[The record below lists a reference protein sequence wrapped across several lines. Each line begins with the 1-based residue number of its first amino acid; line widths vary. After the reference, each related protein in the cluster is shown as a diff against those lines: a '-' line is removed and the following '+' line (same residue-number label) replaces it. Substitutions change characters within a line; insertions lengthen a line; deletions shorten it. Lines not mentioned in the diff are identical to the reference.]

1 MAYKWV
7 SFAHSF
13 QNLELTNQI
22 VIILLTIVFF
32 LGIIGNAV
40 VLFTFLKKRH
50 RTVFEKRLVLLAI
63 VDLVSSL
70 CVPSLFI
77 YGTLT
82 HFHAPHL
89 TEPVCKI
96 WLSLFPM
103 SVTISQALL
112 VFISFERYHRIQKPF
127 QRPYQIKYVF
137 LPILVISVALV
148 SPYTYTLKDFC
159 RTQDMTYHKIYV
171 ILNVARDIISVL
183 AMLYFNYRTGNCLNQ
198 NQDSICVSNHSNLK
212 SKRIFRTLLKMVV
225 VFTILVTPVD
235 FYQFSVLN
243 LMSSFPP
250 YLNQV
255 NTMLVVL
262 QMFNS
267 VANILIYS
275 ISDQNFRLKFL
286 QSVKMTFKR
295 NVKSGDLREEMN
307 NKISATNESNS
318 TTTNIWL

>member
-7 SFAHSF
+7 SFAHSYH
-13 QNLELTNQI
+13 NLDPTNQMA
-22 VIILLTIVFF
+22 IILLLFVFF
-32 LGIIGNAV
+32 LGIIGNV
-40 VLFTFLKKRH
+40 IVLFTFLKKRH

-127 QRPYQIKYVF
+127 QRPYRIKFVF
-137 LPILVISVALV
+137 LAILLFSMALV

-159 RTQDMTYHKIYV
+159 RTQNVTYHKVYV
-171 ILNVARDIISVL
+171 ILNVVRDVISVL
-183 AMLYFNYRTGNCLNQ
+183 AMLYFNYRTGYCLHR

-235 FYQFSVLN
+235 FYQFCVLN
-243 LMSSFPP
+243 LMSTFPP

-267 VANILIYS
+267 VANIMIYS
-275 ISDQNFRLKFL
+275 ISDHNFRLKFL
-286 QSVKMTFKR
+286 QSVKKIFR
-295 NVKSGDLREEMN
+295 RGAKSGDPVQERYSKTTATVMN
-307 NKISATNESNS
+307 DS